1 MPKEND
7 FRDLLRVFLRAVE
20 GNKGLPAGED
30 DRILDAEGL
39 ALKFFGHAS
48 TAFYIYQGTFLPD
61 SGAKFIDSASINV
74 LGRAALETFLVF
86 HHVFVAPTSE
96 DDRDFRY
103 RSWLLA
109 GLIER
114 QSYPVQSPKGK
125 EMLCRQAEL
134 IALLQ
139 AKLKENKHFEALK
152 PGQQKDLLEKG
163 KWRLPSWKKMALSAG
178 LSRTHAETFYS
189 YLCDY
194 AHAGNLSI
202 LQIRK
207 ARSLE
212 SQKSLCAATIGM
224 LTISTANMIK
234 SYCEIFPKSELT
246 LQQDRDGTRV
256 VDMWISIGATP
267 TESFKIDWDKEG
279 LGI

>member
-7 FRDLLRVFLRAVE
+7 FGDLLRVFRRAVE

-39 ALKFFGHAS
+39 ALKFFGHVS
-48 TAFYIYQGTFLPD
+48 TAFYIYQGTVLPD
-61 SGAKFIDSASINV
+61 FGANFIDSASINV

-86 HHVFVAPTSE
+86 HHVFVAPRSE

-125 EMLCRQAEL
+125 AMLCKEAEL
-134 IALLQ
+134 IAPLQ

-152 PGQQKDLLEKG
+152 PGQQKNLLEKG

-178 LSRTHAETFYS
+178 LSRTHAEAFYS

-207 ARSLE
+207 AQSLE
-212 SQKSLCAATIGM
+212 SQKSLCAPTIGT

-234 SYCEIFPKSELT
+234 SYCEIFPKSALT
-246 LQQDRDGTRV
+246 LQQDPDGARLV
-256 VDMWISIGATP
+256 GMWISIGATP
-267 TESFKIDWDKEG
+267 TESFKMDWDKEG

>member
-96 DDRDFRY
+96 VTEILDTGPGC
-103 RSWLLA
+103 LL
-109 GLIER
+109 
-114 QSYPVQSPKGK
+114 
-125 EMLCRQAEL
+125 
-134 IALLQ
+134 
-139 AKLKENKHFEALK
+139 
-152 PGQQKDLLEKG
+152 D
-163 KWRLPSWKKMALSAG
+163 
-178 LSRTHAETFYS
+178 
-189 YLCDY
+189 
-194 AHAGNLSI
+194 
-202 LQIRK
+202 
-207 ARSLE
+207 
-212 SQKSLCAATIGM
+212 
-224 LTISTANMIK
+224 
-234 SYCEIFPKSELT
+234 
-246 LQQDRDGTRV
+246 
-256 VDMWISIGATP
+256 
-267 TESFKIDWDKEG
+267 
-279 LGI
+279 